1 MSLNVISAECCDAWT
16 KKIYMLFVTVS
27 RVKNVTIRSCEYRG
41 ERENGLKELKEFATS
56 KE

>member
-1 MSLNVISAECCDAWT
+1 MLLNVISAECCDAWA
-16 KKIYMLFVTVS
+16 KGIYMLFVTDS

-41 ERENGLKELKEFATS
+41 ERENGLKELKWFVTS